1 MTEARRPSLAD
12 QVYDQLLTR
21 IVEDNYPLH
30 SRLPA
35 EASLAQSCG
44 VSRPVLREALARL
57 RRDGIITSRRGS
69 GNYVARRPD
78 RQVMS
83 FVTLGSITDIQRCY
97 EFRID
102 VEGAAAAWAA
112 HRRSEADLQALDAA
126 FRHMDRTYTEQ
137 ALGVDADQMLHLSIA
152 RATKN
157 PFFQATLES
166 LGQQIGFGMRLSRS
180 LTLLAAPGRQETVQ
194 AEHAAVIE
202 AIRRQD
208 ADGAAAAMR
217 RHIAAARDRMFVG
230 TAPDPAPPE

>member
-1 MTEARRPSLAD
+1 MTDPRPSLSD
-12 QVYDQLLTR
+12 QVYDRLLTQ
-21 IVEDNYPLH
+21 IVEDSYPLH
-30 SRLPA
+30 SRLPS
-35 EASLAQSCG
+35 EAMLAQSCG

-57 RRDGIITSRRGS
+57 RDDGIITSRRGS

-83 FVTLGSITDIQRCY
+83 FVPLGSITDIQRCY
-97 EFRID
+97 EFRVD

-112 HRRSEADLQALDAA
+112 RRRNEADLLALDAA
-126 FRHMDRTYTEQ
+126 FNHMDQTYAEKE
-137 ALGVDADQMLHLSIA
+137 LGADADQMLHLAIA

-180 LTLLAAPGRQETVQ
+180 LTLLGAPGRQEMVQ
-194 AEHAAVIE
+194 AEHSAVIE
-202 AIRRQD
+202 AIRAQD
-208 ADGAAAAMR
+208 ADAAASAMR

-230 TAPDPAPPE
+230 APDDTA

>member
-1 MTEARRPSLAD
+1 MTDPRPSLSD
-12 QVYDQLLTR
+12 QVYDRLLTQ
-21 IVEDNYPLH
+21 IVEDSYPLH
-30 SRLPA
+30 SRLPP
-35 EASLAQSCG
+35 EATLAQSCG

-57 RRDGIITSRRGS
+57 RDDGIITSRRGS
-69 GNYVARRPD
+69 GNYVTRRPD

-83 FVTLGSITDIQRCY
+83 FVPLGSITDIQRCY

-112 HRRSEADLQALDAA
+112 RRRDEADLLALDAA
-126 FRHMDRTYTEQ
+126 YKQMDRTYTEQ
-137 ALGVDADQMLHLSIA
+137 ELGVDADQMLHLSIA

-180 LTLLAAPGRQETVQ
+180 LTLLAAPGRQEMVQ
-194 AEHAAVIE
+194 AEHSAVIE
-202 AIRRQD
+202 AIRAQD
-208 ADGAAAAMR
+208 ADAAASAMR

-230 TAPDPAPPE
+230 APDDTA

>member
-1 MTEARRPSLAD
+1 MTDPRPPSLAD
-12 QVYDQLLTR
+12 QVYDRLLTQ
-21 IVEDNYPLH
+21 IVEDRYPLH
-30 SRLPA
+30 SRLPS
-35 EASLAQSCG
+35 EATLAKSCG

-57 RRDGIITSRRGS
+57 RDDGIVTSRRGS

-83 FVTLGSITDIQRCY
+83 FVPLASITDIQRCY

-112 HRRSEADLQALDAA
+112 RRRDEADLAALDAA
-126 FRHMDRTYTEQ
+126 FKRMDLTYQEQ
-137 ALGVDADQMLHLSIA
+137 ELGVDADQMLHLAIA

-157 PFFQATLES
+157 PFFQTTLES

-180 LTLLAAPGRQETVQ
+180 LTLLAAPGRQDLVQ
-194 AEHAAVIE
+194 AEHGDVIA

-208 ADGAAAAMR
+208 ADEAAAAMR
-217 RHIAAARDRMFVG
+217 RHITAARDRMFVG
-230 TAPDPAPPE
+230 SS